1 VPGHGEAS
9 ETEDPWSKLARKLRT
24 VKDHLFV
31 SRHTHTLSLCFLG
44 GVGGGMGGSRFA
56 LTDETFII

>member
-31 SRHTHTLSLCFLG
+31 SRHTHTLSLSLETRG
-44 GVGGGMGGSRFA
+44 GWGREGG
-56 LTDETFII
+56 